1 MCVLCYTLRRCNKRY
16 LSFKPL
22 VNEYL
27 KLKFITYITDK
38 VLILRIK
45 RELKQVSKTTERRLA
60 RKE

>member
-1 MCVLCYTLRRCNKRY
+1 MCVLCYTLRRYNQRY

-27 KLKFITYITDK
+27 KLKFTTFVTDK
-38 VLILRIK
+38 VLISRIQ
-45 RELKQVSKTTERRLA
+45 RELKQVSKTKERRLA